1 MTGTFSVDLSKHTAL
16 VTRVDGLI
24 GPAIAQALAHSGAS
38 VLVNGMNPARVDD
51 LVDSITASGGQAR
64 GWTGDISNRFQ
75 VSAMIESARDAFGSL
90 DIVVHVADVEK
101 RAPLRTLDE
110 YDWRRVLDLN
120 LTGAFFF
127 TQLAA
132 RVMADEGGG
141 VIVHV
146 ASPAGYAGPHTDSA
160 AYASSHAGLIGLTRE
175 AARDLGPVGVRVNAV
190 CPGNITAQSQT
201 APPDTIPQ
209 ARTGSPDEV
218 ARVVLFLC
226 SDAAAFVTGQAII
239 VDGGAHMI

>member
-1 MTGTFSVDLSKHTAL
+1 MTGTFTVDLSNHTAL
-16 VTRVDGLI
+16 ITRVDGMI
-24 GPAIAQALAHSGAS
+24 GPAIARALAQSGAA
-38 VLVNGMNPARVDD
+38 VMVNGMNPARVDD
-51 LVDSITASGGQAR
+51 VVDGITAYGGQAR

-75 VSAMIESARDAFGSL
+75 VSAMIEAAREAFGSL

-146 ASPAGYAGPHTDSA
+146 ASPAGYAGPHADSA
-160 AYASSHAGLIGLTRE
+160 AYASSHAGLVGLTRE
-175 AARDLGPVGVRVNAV
+175 AARDLGSAGVRVNAV
-190 CPGNITAQSQT
+190 CPGNITAQPET
-201 APPDTIPQ
+201 ALPEAIPQ
-209 ARTGSPDEV
+209 TRTGSPDEV

-226 SDAAAFVTGQAII
+226 SDAAAFVTGQAIL
-239 VDGGAHMI
+239 VDGGAHMV